1 MSELKTTLVAES
13 DIELYDEESGSF
25 IFNAKGKYYIQLA
38 TGDYLFFNT
47 RDRQKCVDY
56 VKEHFDGK
64 YTLRTA
70 KQSAGS
76 GSYTAG
82 GTTSRRGTASHL
94 KKTV

>member
-1 MSELKTTLVAES
+1 MTELKTTLVSES
-13 DIELYDEESGSF
+13 EIEIYDEETGSF

-56 VKEHFDGK
+56 VKENFDSK
-64 YTLRTA
+64 YTIRTA

-76 GSYTAG
+76 GNYTCTG
-82 GTTSRRGTASHL
+82 VGTRKGQ
-94 KKTV
+94 KKYN